1 MVKVHKLVAA
11 IATTI
16 TLSTTSA
23 YALNMGE
30 ISWKSSYGQPL
41 NARIELSDAAGL
53 RAADIKPSL
62 ASPDDF
68 AKSGLDRTSELSNLT
83 FKTVLSANGK
93 GYIQIS
99 STKPVKEPYLNFLLD
114 VNWQGNKIS
123 REYTIL
129 MDLPASGNTNT
140 AATKP
145 VASQVSTPKPV
156 SQSTIAGETYLTVRG
171 DTLWSVAEKLSDNNS
186 SAAKTA
192 TAIYKKNPKAFINGS
207 ANHLLAGYTLKVPTS
222 KEINAISVAE
232 ATTLL
237 QSTKSATAAAAT
249 PAKTDVT
256 PTKPAVVDN
265 KQTEQLQSQLENS
278 KQALDNARQENDDL
292 STQLEQLQAE
302 INRLEELSKQKD
314 SQIEEAKTKLEQP
327 ATKPVVIDEPTADEK
342 AAEEVAAQK
351 AAQEEVTKKAA
362 EEAAAK
368 KAAQE
373 EAAKKAAEEAAA
385 KKAAQ
390 EEAAKKAA
398 EEAAAKKAA
407 QQSKPIAPVK
417 QQDTTPEPSFISS
430 LLGNQL
436 LLMAGGGVLL
446 IICIVALLLRRKKA
460 ANDDATVVDLSNV
473 TLDDDDLNDPE
484 QTDTA
489 AVSSN
494 GSQPS
499 TSPLSQ
505 LGEGMGIIDKAD
517 IYLAY
522 NHYDEAKDLL
532 INALQDD
539 PTNTEYRLKLMEVY
553 AEQGDVGNF
562 ETEEQELILLDP
574 LAQHKIDS
582 LKEKYPTLASAQFNF
597 SSPATVTPTAFEES
611 PQFTSFETPEEN
623 TFGTS
628 TSEEVSDLKEPE
640 ATEVSFD
647 FDTLSTP
654 TTQEIAE
661 PEVEKEVIY
670 EPDPTR
676 EVDESFELEKITPD
690 STELEKPIFGTNL
703 DEDESFSSDSAIFD
717 FEKEEAPQE
726 EPKEEEFKF
735 DLGFNSASEPPLEIT
750 DTHTPH
756 ATSEETADEMDDIIE
771 KDQVTTK
778 LELVHAYIDM
788 GDTEGAHDLLE
799 EIIREGNDSQQ
810 AEAKSLLASIGGDNQ
825 SSTTDDFTATIE
837 PPVLQENEVIK
848 DEDPAISLI
857 DSTVDTK
864 TSLAELDLGFELP
877 PEDEVSTKLELANAY
892 IEMGD
897 TSGAKDILEEVLKEG
912 TAEQIQQAEQILATL
927 K

>member
-53 RAADIKPSL
+53 RAADIRPSL

-83 FKTVLSANGK
+83 FKTVLGENGK
-93 GYIQIS
+93 GYIQIN
-99 STKPVKEPYLNFLLD
+99 STKPIKEPYLNFLLD

-129 MDLPASGNTNT
+129 MDLPISGNANT
-140 AATKP
+140 TVAKP
-145 VASQVSTPKPV
+145 VTSSPVTTPKPV
-156 SQSTIAGETYLTVRG
+156 SQPTIKGDTYLTARG
-171 DTLWSVAEKLSDNNS
+171 DTLWSVADKLRGNS

-192 TAIYKKNPKAFINGS
+192 TAIYKKNPKAFINGN
-207 ANHLLAGYTLKVPTS
+207 ANHLLAGYTLKAPTS

-232 ATTLL
+232 ATAFL
-237 QSTKSATAAAAT
+237 QSTKSPTAVTAT
-249 PAKTDVT
+249 KTDVT
-256 PTKPAVVDN
+256 PTQPVTVDN
-265 KQTEQLQSQLENS
+265 KQAEQLQTQLESS

-302 INRLEELSKQKD
+302 ISRLEELSKQKD
-314 SQIEEAKTKLEQP
+314 SQIEEVKTKLDQSS
-327 ATKPVVIDEPTADEK
+327 TKPVVVDETKVDED
-342 AAEEVAAQK
+342 
-351 AAQEEVTKKAA
+351 
-362 EEAAAK
+362 
-368 KAAQE
+368 
-373 EAAKKAAEEAAA
+373 AAKKAAEEAAA
-385 KKAAQ
+385 KKAA
-390 EEAAKKAA
+390 
-398 EEAAAKKAA
+398 EEAAAQKAA
-407 QQSKPIAPVK
+407 QEAAAKQAAAQKAAQEAAARKAAEQAAAQQPAQQPKAPTPVT
-417 QQDTTPEPSFISS
+417 QDTTPEPSFISS

-436 LLMAGGGVLL
+436 LLMAGGGGLL
-446 IICIVALLLRRKKA
+446 LICIVALLLRRKKA

-473 TLDDDDLNDPE
+473 TLDDDDLNDSE
-484 QTDTA
+484 QVDTPA
-489 AVSSN
+489 ISSTET
-494 GSQPS
+494 QPLN
-499 TSPLSQ
+499 SPLSQ
-505 LGEGMGIIDKAD
+505 LGEGMGTVDKAD

-522 NHYDEAKDLL
+522 NHYDEAKELL
-532 INALQDD
+532 VNALQED

-553 AEQGDVGNF
+553 AEQGDVANF

-574 LAQHKIDS
+574 LAQHKIDT
-582 LKEKYPTLASAQFNF
+582 LKEKYPTLAGSQFNF
-597 SSPATVTPTAFEES
+597 SSPTTLEES
-611 PQFTSFETPEEN
+611 PVTDIEPPVETVFDVSTAEEL
-623 TFGTS
+623 
-628 TSEEVSDLKEPE
+628 SDNKEPE
-640 ATEVSFD
+640 VTDISFD

-654 TTQEIAE
+654 TTEEAPDITQDIAE
-661 PEVEKEVIY
+661 PEVEQEVIY

-676 EVDESFELEKITPD
+676 EVDENFELEKITPD
-690 STELEKPIFGTNL
+690 STEQEKPIFDAHL
-703 DEDESFSSDSAIFD
+703 DEETFSSDSPIFD

-726 EPKEEEFKF
+726 EPKEEDFKF
-735 DLGFNSASEPPLEIT
+735 DLGFNSDSEPPLEIT
-750 DTHTPH
+750 DTPQT
-756 ATSEETADEMDDIIE
+756 TVEENVDEMEEIIE

-778 LELVHAYIDM
+778 LELVNAYIDM

-799 EIIREGNDSQQ
+799 EIMREGNDSQQ
-810 AEAKSLLASIGGDNQ
+810 AEARSLLASIGGDNQ
-825 SSTTDDFTATIE
+825 SSTTDDSTAPIE
-837 PPVLQENEVIK
+837 SPAIQENEVVK
-848 DEDPAISLI
+848 DEEPSISLV
-857 DSTVDTK
+857 DSAVDTK

-897 TSGAKDILEEVLKEG
+897 SSGAKDILEEVLKEG
-912 TAEQIQQAEQILATL
+912 TAEQIQQAEQLLASL